1 MTAPD
6 SIQGTETYVDTLFGP
21 GMGKR
26 HVRFLENISNPAL
39 RELIHRYHAIE
50 ADTRLVTVEEN
61 YLLAVCVLCALGKL
75 STAAMFAKLLR
86 HLGTSSERILE
97 AVGRV
102 AMWAGGLPAVEASFV
117 IQKALREYDRDPEN
131 ALAAWF
137 PREAPP

>member
-1 MTAPD
+1 MD
-6 SIQGTETYVDTLFGP
+6 SRDPIETTEQYVDSLFGV

-26 HVRFLENISNPAL
+26 HVRFLENVANPAL
-39 RELIHRYHAIE
+39 RELIHRFHGIE
-50 ADTRLVTVEEN
+50 ADTRLVTIEEN

-117 IQKALREYDRDPEN
+117 IQKALREYDRDPKS
-131 ALAAWF
+131 ALVAWF
-137 PREAPP
+137 PDDEQP